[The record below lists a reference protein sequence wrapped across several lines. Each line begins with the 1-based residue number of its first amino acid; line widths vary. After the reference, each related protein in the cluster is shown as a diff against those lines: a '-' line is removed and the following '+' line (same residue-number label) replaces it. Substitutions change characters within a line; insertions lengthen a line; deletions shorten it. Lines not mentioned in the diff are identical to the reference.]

1 MRKKEIKELYRLDC
15 EAGANGKLI
24 EKAVYIGE
32 NISFGSKKYTKRKVT
47 LRLVFGAFVLLG
59 LMILAGVLNTATS
72 RYMLIGVPFVFVFLP
87 IIYLFRGIYAL
98 LEHKEPLTKVTYTHS
113 ILRSRR
119 SYIGTFV
126 LNAYIFLGSTLYF
139 LLNFSKDNW
148 KEELFFVI
156 LNITALL
163 FSYFQIQ
170 YVSRVQKTMVFEEQT
185 VDIEKEPESLV

>member
-1 MRKKEIKELYRLDC
+1 MRKKDIKELYKLEC
-15 EAGANGKLI
+15 EAGPNGKLI

-32 NISFGSKKYTKRKVT
+32 YITFGSKKYTKRKVT
-47 LRLVFGAFVLLG
+47 LRLVFGAVVLLG
-59 LMILAGVLNTATS
+59 LMILAGVLNTASS

-98 LEHKEPLTKVTYTHS
+98 FERKEPITKVTYTHS
-113 ILRSRR
+113 ILRSMR
-119 SYIGTFV
+119 SYKGLFV
-126 LNAYIFLGSTLYF
+126 LNAYVFASSTLYF
-139 LLNFSKDNW
+139 LFNFPKENW
-148 KEELFFVI
+148 VKELFFVI

-185 VDIEKEPESLV
+185 VDIEKEPASLV

>member
-47 LRLVFGAFVLLG
+47 IRLVFGAVVLLG

-87 IIYLFRGIYAL
+87 IIYLFRGVYAL
-98 LEHKEPLTKVTYTHS
+98 LERKEPLTKVTCTHS
-113 ILRSRR
+113 IIRSMR
-119 SYIGTFV
+119 SYKGLFV
-126 LNAYIFLGSTLYF
+126 LNAYIFLGATIYF